1 MSIFFEELKELIEEI
16 NVLVFR
22 LGHNDTGKKY
32 LLKTEKNMKKNT
44 QRDFVMSKKTLR

>member
-22 LGHNDTGKKY
+22 LGHNDTGKKISTQDRKEY
-32 LLKTEKNMKKNT
+32 KKKHT
-44 QRDFVMSKKTLR
+44 KRFCDV

>member
-16 NVLVFR
+16 NVLILVFR

-32 LLKTEKNMKKNT
+32 LLKTEKNMKKNHPN
-44 QRDFVMSKKTLR
+44 RFCDV